1 MSEVTLET
9 IQDSIDKVVESNNV
23 AIDTVMVLSDSL
35 DKRIADAVTTSVNGT
50 VEPLIRVA
58 TNLVGTQ
65 ALLITLIS
73 GGST

>member
-35 DKRIADAVTTSVNGT
+35 DKRIADAVTVSVNGT

-65 ALLITLIS
+65 ALLVTLIS